1 MKAARVRVQA
11 RRVSSVLK
19 DLDAGRF
26 AIPRLQR
33 EFVWNG
39 PKAAKLLDSI
49 YRGMPIG
56 AVLIW
61 QAAKSQRLH
70 LRQRFHILP
79 AFNQK
84 NPNVWF
90 LVDGQ
95 QRLSVLHHVREGDR
109 LQNARRQ
116 DLDFARVVF
125 SLENEED
132 GQQIRYRRPI
142 EGEYVSLGGLL
153 HPHWRHKLRS
163 LGARKLERVRKCREA
178 ILRYRVFQMF
188 VEGDL
193 AAIRETFLRINT
205 QGMKVTTA
213 DAVFTQAEN
222 LELRDVAHAI
232 REHLDAHFKDMETQ
246 PLLFL
251 LAATQGASEASG
263 RAVQATIAKLN
274 READHDGRKKKVLA
288 KTWNRL
294 GPCVAKA
301 ANYLRERFSV
311 VHRSF
316 LASDYMLSMLAYF
329 FFLNG
334 RGPNRRQAD
343 EIRKWFWATSV
354 GSRYSGREFNRRI
367 GEDLKFFRALSRG
380 SRKRF
385 RYVPQVELSDLRKAQ
400 YASRSALTSAVYCM
414 LLSRGP
420 VYLLDKGL
428 NEIPVQE
435 YAGRAERK
443 DRHHIFPRGV
453 LMRAELPASQYN
465 SIVNICLLVA
475 AENQEIGSRRPSSYL
490 DDLDQPGWSFAR
502 KMSRHL
508 IPIDGDSGV
517 WDNNTKRGFNRFM
530 LRRTELL
537 SRELEGEAG
546 IRLFRRPGN

>member
-1 MKAARVRVQA
+1 MKSVGIRVQP
-11 RRVSSVLK
+11 RKVTLLLK

-56 AVLIW
+56 TVLIW
-61 QAAKSQRLH
+61 EAAKSQRLH
-70 LRQRFHILP
+70 LRQRFHVLP
-79 AFNQK
+79 AFNHHNAK
-84 NPNVWF
+84 VWF

-95 QRLSVLHHVREGDR
+95 QRVSVLFHVREGDC

-116 DLDFARVVF
+116 EINFSRVVF
-125 SLENEED
+125 SLEEEED

-142 EGEYVSLGGLL
+142 EGRYVSLSSVL
-153 HPHWRHKLRS
+153 HPQWRQKLS
-163 LGARKLERVRKCREA
+163 GLGARQNERVRKCRDA
-178 ILRYRVFQMF
+178 ILHYKVFEMF
-188 VEGDL
+188 VESDL

-222 LELRDVAHAI
+222 LELRDVAHAL
-232 REHLDAHFKDMETQ
+232 REHLDDVFKDVGTQ

-251 LAATQGASEASG
+251 LAATQGGSEASG

-274 READHDGRKKKVLA
+274 READQNGRKKKELA
-288 KTWNRL
+288 KAWNRL

-311 VHRSF
+311 VHRNF
-316 LASDYMLSMLAYF
+316 LASDYILSMLAYF

-334 RGPNRRQAD
+334 RGPNRFQAE

-367 GEDLKFFRALSRG
+367 GEDLKYFRTLASG
-380 SRKRF
+380 AKRRF
-385 RYVPQVELSDLRKAQ
+385 AYVPQLELSDLRKAQ
-400 YASRSALTSAVYCM
+400 YASRTSLTSAVYCM
-414 LLSRGP
+414 LLSRRP

-428 NEIPVQE
+428 NEIPVQV

-443 DRHHIFPRGV
+443 DRHHVFPRHV
-453 LMRAELPASQYN
+453 LMNAQIPASQYN
-465 SIVNICLLVA
+465 SIANICLLVA

-490 DDLDQPGWSFAR
+490 GELDQPGSGFSR
-502 KMSRHL
+502 KMGRHL
-508 IPIDGDSGV
+508 IPIEDDAGI
-517 WDNNTKRGFNRFM
+517 WDTNVKRGFRRFVQ
-530 LRRTELL
+530 RRTERLA
-537 SRELEGEAG
+537 RGLEEQAG
-546 IRLFRRPGN
+546 IRLFRWER

>member
-1 MKAARVRVQA
+1 MKSVGIRVRP
-11 RRVSSVLK
+11 RRVSQLLK

-56 AVLIW
+56 TVLIW
-61 QAAKSQRLH
+61 AAAKSQRLH
-70 LRQRFHILP
+70 LRQRFHVLP
-79 AFNQK
+79 PFNQRNSK
-84 NPNVWF
+84 VWF

-95 QRLSVLHHVREGDR
+95 QRVSVLFHVREGDR
-109 LQNARRQ
+109 LENARRQ
-116 DLDFARVVF
+116 ELDFSRVVF
-125 SLENEED
+125 SLEKEDD

-142 EGEYVSLGGLL
+142 AGQYVPLTTLL
-153 HPHWRHKLRS
+153 HPQWRQKLNG
-163 LGARKLERVRKCREA
+163 LGARQIERVRKCRQA
-178 ILRYRVFQMF
+178 ILRYNVFEIF
-188 VEGDL
+188 VESDL

-222 LELRDVAHAI
+222 LELRDVTHAL
-232 REHLDAHFKDMETQ
+232 REHLDDHFKDVGTQ

-251 LAATQGASEASG
+251 LAATQGGAEARG

-274 READHDGRKKKVLA
+274 READHDGRKKKGLA
-288 KTWNRL
+288 KAWNRM

-311 VHRSF
+311 VNRNF

-329 FFLNG
+329 YYLNG
-334 RGPNRRQAD
+334 RGPNRFQAE
-343 EIRKWFWATSV
+343 EIRKWFWATSA

-367 GEDLKFFRALSRG
+367 GEDLRFFRALASG
-380 SRKRF
+380 SKKRF
-385 RYVPQVELSDLRKAQ
+385 RYAPQLEFSDLRKAQ
-400 YASRSALTSAVYCM
+400 YASRTALTSAVYCM
-414 LLSRGP
+414 LLSRRP

-428 NEIPVQE
+428 NEIPVQV

-443 DRHHIFPRGV
+443 DRHHIFPRQV
-453 LMRAELPASQYN
+453 LIGAEIPASQYN

-490 DDLDQPGWSFAR
+490 GELDQSGGNFGR

-508 IPIDGDSGV
+508 IPIEDDSGI
-517 WDNNTKRGFNRFM
+517 WDKNAKQGFKRFVQ
-530 LRRTELL
+530 RRTQLL
-537 SRELEGEAG
+537 AHELEAEAG
-546 IRLFRRPGN
+546 IRLFRRE